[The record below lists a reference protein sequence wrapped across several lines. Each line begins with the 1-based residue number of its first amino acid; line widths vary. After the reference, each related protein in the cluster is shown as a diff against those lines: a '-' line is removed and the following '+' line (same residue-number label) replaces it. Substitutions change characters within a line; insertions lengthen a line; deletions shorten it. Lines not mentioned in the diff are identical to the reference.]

1 MAESEPAGPEAIVR
15 VPAEM
20 TFLEKEEE
28 MPSSLD
34 ASRVV
39 SR

>member
-20 TFLEKEEE
+20 TFLEKEE